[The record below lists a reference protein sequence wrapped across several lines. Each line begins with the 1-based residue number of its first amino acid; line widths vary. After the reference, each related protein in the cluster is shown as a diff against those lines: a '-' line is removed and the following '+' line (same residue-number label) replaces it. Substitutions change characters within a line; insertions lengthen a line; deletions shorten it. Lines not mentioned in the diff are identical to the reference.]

1 MKMINAYDP
10 ATAGELGDGE
20 RELIRRRERLLG
32 PAYRLFYARPLHL
45 VRGDGV
51 WLYDA
56 DGTAYLDVY
65 NNVASLGHC
74 HPRVVE
80 AIARQ
85 AALLNTH
92 TRYLHETVLALAE
105 RLLATLPPTLGHVM
119 FTCTGSE
126 ANDLALRI
134 ARAATGGT
142 GVIVTKLAYHGVTS
156 AVAEFSPSLGDGV
169 PLGRHV
175 RVVPAPDGY
184 RGDPAVGE
192 AFAKNVSAALDDL
205 RAAGVRPAM
214 LILDSIFSSDGVYA
228 DPPGFLR
235 AAVDAVHAA
244 GALYVADEVQA
255 GFGRTGTALWG
266 FSRHGVLPDMVSM
279 GKPMGNGHPVAGLA
293 LRPELVRDFG
303 TQARYFNTFGG
314 NPVSAAAAMAV
325 LDVIEAEGIPAR
337 VAAVG
342 AYLAGGLRRLAAEH
356 AAIGDVR
363 GAGLFMGVDLVTDR
377 QSRAPDRDLATRVVN
392 GLRERRVLIS
402 ASGPGGNVL
411 KIRPPLAFT
420 KDNADLFLARLAETL
435 TACRA

>member
-1 MKMINAYDP
+1 
-10 ATAGELGDGE
+10 
-20 RELIRRRERLLG
+20 
-32 PAYRLFYARPLHL
+32 
-45 VRGDGV
+45 
-51 WLYDA
+51 
-56 DGTAYLDVY
+56 
-65 NNVASLGHC
+65 
-74 HPRVVE
+74 
-80 AIARQ
+80 
-85 AALLNTH
+85 
-92 TRYLHETVLALAE
+92 
-105 RLLATLPPTLGHVM
+105 
-119 FTCTGSE
+119 
-126 ANDLALRI
+126 
-134 ARAATGGT
+134 
-142 GVIVTKLAYHGVTS
+142 
-156 AVAEFSPSLGDGV
+156 
-169 PLGRHV
+169 
-175 RVVPAPDGY
+175 
-184 RGDPAVGE
+184 
-192 AFAKNVSAALDDL
+192 
-205 RAAGVRPAM
+205 M

>member
-1 MKMINAYDP
+1 MHMINAYDP
-10 ATAGELGDGE
+10 ANAGELGDAD
-20 RELIRRRERLLG
+20 RELLRRRERLLG

-56 DGTAYLDVY
+56 DGVAYLDVY

-105 RLLATLPPTLGHVM
+105 RLLATMPAALGHVM

-169 PLGRHV
+169 ATGRDV
-175 RVVPAPDGY
+175 RLVPAPDGY
-184 RGDPAVGE
+184 RGDPAVGP
-192 AFAKNVSAALDDL
+192 AFARGVMAALEEF
-205 RAAGVRPAM
+205 RAAGIRPAM
-214 LILDSIFSSDGVYA
+214 LILDSIFSSDGVHA
-228 DPPGFLR
+228 DPPGFLQE
-235 AAVDAVHAA
+235 AIDAVRAA

-255 GFGRTGTALWG
+255 GFGRTGAAMWG
-266 FSRHGVLPDMVSM
+266 FLRHGVQPDMVSM

-303 TQARYFNTFGG
+303 ARARYFNTFGG

-325 LDVIEAEGIPAR
+325 LDALEAEGIQDRA
-337 VAAVG
+337 AAVG
-342 AYLAGGLRRLAAEH
+342 AYLVAGLRRLAAAHE
-356 AAIGDVR
+356 AIGDVR
-363 GAGLFMGVDLVTDR
+363 GAGLFIGVDLVTDR

-402 ASGPGGNVL
+402 ASGPGGNVV

-420 KDNADLFLARLAETL
+420 RDNADLFLATLADTL
-435 TACRA
+435 TACQA